1 VDAAERERLQ
11 SAMAALARGERSAF
25 RPVFDTLWPLL
36 RQFCRRA
43 LLDDLLAEDAA
54 QAALMKL
61 FLHATDFRPEGDVV
75 AWAVGIA
82 AFECRSLRNRRAR
95 RAEESPPS
103 ELATVALGQPSPE
116 EVAIHADLGAALREI
131 VQSLRPGDRETL
143 EQVLGPAP
151 PARRDATS
159 RKRLQRALERLRAAW
174 RLTHGSD
181 D

>member
-1 VDAAERERLQ
+1 MV
-11 SAMAALARGERSAF
+11 ALARGDRSAF
-25 RPVFDTLWPLL
+25 RPVFAALWPLL

-43 LLDDLLAEDAA
+43 LQDDPLAEDAA

-75 AWAVGIA
+75 AWALGIA

-95 RAEESPPS
+95 RGEHPHPP
-103 ELATVALGQPSPE
+103 ELAIVRLGQPSPE
-116 EVAIHADLGAALREI
+116 EVAIHADLGAALLEVMRT
-131 VQSLRPGDRETL
+131 LRPLDRETL
-143 EQVLGPAP
+143 EQAIAPAL
-151 PARRDATS
+151 PARRDPVF